1 MLHILQDRFMDKFKA
16 KIDIIGINPFVF
28 VPAKILNNIF
38 KQANRNKG
46 PIPVRGTIHGNP
58 YRQTLVKYSGDWRLY
73 INNIMLRNSPK
84 RIGETVEITVQFDP
98 VSREM
103 KPHPL
108 LVKALKENKNAKKV
122 FDGLSPSRR
131 KEIVRYI
138 SNLKTEES
146 ILKNISKVISH
157 LSGKTAFAGRNKP

>member
-1 MLHILQDRFMDKFKA
+1 MDKFKA

-38 KQANRNKG
+38 KQANKDRG
-46 PIPVRGTIHGNP
+46 HIPIHGNINGKP
-58 YRQTLVKYSGDWRLY
+58 YKQTLVKYSGDWRLY

-84 RIGETVEITVQFDP
+84 RIGEVIEITVQFDP
-98 VSREM
+98 VSREI

-108 LVKALKENKNAKKV
+108 LVKAFKENKDAKMV
-122 FDGLSPSRR
+122 FDGLSASRR
-131 KEIVRYI
+131 NEIVRYI

-146 ILKNISKVISH
+146 IVKNVSKVISH
-157 LSGKTAFAGRNKP
+157 LSGKTAFAGRRNP